1 MTQHALIPL
10 PELHTAHDKTRCI
23 KMTHQT
29 RRIERDAEHGAERH
43 DAQDMPH
50 KYDEIRRIMHDAL
63 SFSFGHVSTFL
74 SFLLG
79 GGLVYVYGSS
89 LLFSQTAF

>member
-1 MTQHALIPL
+1 
-10 PELHTAHDKTRCI
+10 
-23 KMTHQT
+23 MTHQT

-63 SFSFGHVSTFL
+63 SFSFGYVSTFL
-74 SFLLG
+74 SFLFG
-79 GGLVYVYGSS
+79 RGWFTFTV
-89 LLFSQTAF
+89 LLFFFLRLLSNASERLQ